1 MDVDWNEIFAF
12 KIAPLEMFIRG
23 TITYWFV
30 FLLLRLAGR
39 RDAGTL
45 GVADLLVL
53 VLIGDAA
60 GNAMAPGDA
69 SLIDGMI
76 VVASLIFWSVAVDRI
91 GYFFPPTRKFLE
103 PGKVCLVKDGVM
115 QKRGMRREYIT
126 EEELLESVR
135 LAGLER
141 VAQVKR
147 AYMESNGEIS
157 IISHSN
163 EEIQRND
170 LRSKPE

>member
-1 MDVDWNEIFAF
+1 MDIDWYEIFTF
-12 KIAPLEMFIRG
+12 KVSPIEMFIRG
-23 TITYWFV
+23 TLAYWFV

-53 VLIGDAA
+53 VLVGDAA
-60 GNAMAPGDA
+60 GNAMAPGEA
-69 SLIDGMI
+69 SFIDGMV
-76 VVASLIFWSVAVDRI
+76 VVATLIFWSVAVDRV
-91 GYFFPPTRKFLE
+91 GYFCPPVRNFLE

-115 QKRGMRREYIT
+115 QKRGMRREYVT
-126 EEELLESVR
+126 VEELMESVR

-141 VAQVKR
+141 IEQVKR

-157 IISHSN
+157 IISRSN
-163 EEIQRND
+163 EDIQRND